1 MSQNILL
8 ISKHINI
15 LRNTKLVPFLQISIS
30 LRVNY
35 VTSQKQQKKFSK
47 EKVLKSDS
55 REVPII

>member
-8 ISKHINI
+8 IPKHINV
-15 LRNTKLVPFLQISIS
+15 LRNTKLVSFLQISIS